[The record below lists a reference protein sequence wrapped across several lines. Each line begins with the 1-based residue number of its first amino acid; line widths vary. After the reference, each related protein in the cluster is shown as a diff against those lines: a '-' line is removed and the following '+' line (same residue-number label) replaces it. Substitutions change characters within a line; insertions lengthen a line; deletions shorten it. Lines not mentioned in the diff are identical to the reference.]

1 MRDAQNIR
9 DVESLGVDW
18 MGFIFYPKSPRYVD
32 TVPSYLPDNAKRVG
46 VFVNESAQNIKQ
58 ICSKYSL
65 DIVQLHGNES
75 PGMCTRLMEDGLTI
89 IKALSVKDTF
99 PTELSKSYQQA
110 CHYLLFDTHTADYG
124 GSGNKF
130 SWDIISDYQYDTPF
144 LLSGGISA
152 NDAKSIMKINHP
164 QLIGIDINSRFETK
178 AAFKNV
184 SLINQFIKQI
194 RNYEQNR

>member
-1 MRDAQNIR
+1 MRDAQNIK

-32 TVPSYLPDNAKRVG
+32 AVPSYLPDNAKRVG

-75 PGMCTRLMEDGLTI
+75 PDMCARLMEDGLTI
-89 IKALSVKDTF
+89 IKVLSVKDTF

-124 GSGNKF
+124 GSGSKF
-130 SWDIISDYQYDTPF
+130 SWDIVSDYQHDTPF
-144 LLSGGISA
+144 MLSGGISA
-152 NDAKSIMKINHP
+152 NDAESIMKINHP